1 MKTIRSIIIDDE
13 EHAQRSLSKLLSWVA
28 EDIEI
33 VATCS
38 SGTEGLLSILEHK
51 PQLVFLDIEMPRM
64 SGFDMLSKVK
74 ERDFLVVFVTAYDE
88 YAVKAFDESAID
100 YILKPIDEERLEEA
114 IEKVKKM
121 INHDSKQEKLEE
133 LVTQLHNSKNY
144 SFNKISLPT
153 AEGLEFIEIEQILR
167 LESSGNYTEV
177 YTIDGQKLLISKT
190 MKDIASKLPEEL
202 FIRPHNS
209 HIINLQFIKKYIRGN
224 GGQII
229 LEDNS
234 NIPVS
239 RNNKDM
245 IKSLSN

>member
-13 EHAQRSLSKLLSWVA
+13 EHAQRSLTKLLSWVA
-28 EDIEI
+28 EEVEI
-33 VATCS
+33 IDTCS
-38 SGTEGLLSILEHK
+38 SATEGLLAILEHQ
-51 PQLVFLDIEMPRM
+51 PELVFLDIEMPRM
-64 SGFDMLSKVK
+64 TGFDMLNKIKDRKFQVI
-74 ERDFLVVFVTAYDE
+74 FVTAYDE
-88 YAVKAFDESAID
+88 YAIKAFDANAID
-100 YILKPIDEERLEEA
+100 YVLKPIDEERLTEA

-121 INHDSKQEKLEE
+121 LNYDSKQEKLEE
-133 LVTQLHNSKNY
+133 LVAKLSNSGY
-144 SFNKISLPT
+144 SFNKVALPT
-153 AEGLEFIEIEQILR
+153 AEGLEFIEAEHILR

-177 YTIDGQKLLISKT
+177 YTADGGKLLISKT
-190 MKDIASKLPEEL
+190 MKEIAAKLPEEL

-239 RNNKDM
+239 RSNKDM
-245 IKSLSN
+245 IKDLSR